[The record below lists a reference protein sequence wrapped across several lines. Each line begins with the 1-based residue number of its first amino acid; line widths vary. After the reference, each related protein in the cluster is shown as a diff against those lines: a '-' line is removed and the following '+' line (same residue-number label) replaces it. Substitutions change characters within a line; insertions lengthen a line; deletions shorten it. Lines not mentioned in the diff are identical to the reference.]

1 MVWKSNHS
9 TYMVAVLAGGDS
21 AERAVSLASG
31 AQVCR
36 ALEAAQH
43 TTEMFDPAVTD
54 LAQIPWTRFDACF
67 IALHGGAGEDGR
79 VQQQLESLGV
89 AYTGSGPA
97 ASRLA
102 MSKSASKERF
112 LQAGVPTL
120 PYLLFH
126 AADPLEQIAPKLA
139 ALRYPLVIKPD
150 GQGSSLGVGFAHSVE
165 ELPERIAESRQYDP
179 FVLAEPWIDGREFT
193 VAILGRRPLP
203 LLEIGTPRGFFDY
216 HAKYES
222 GTTEYRFDTGLSAG
236 TTAEILTAAVGAATS
251 LDTAG
256 LVRVDVMLDRDRRPW
271 VLEVNTI
278 PGLTDHS
285 LAPKAAAHEN
295 LDLPALCDWMV
306 RDCLRAEVSR

>member
-1 MVWKSNHS
+1 MVWKSDHS

-31 AQVCR
+31 KQVCQ

-43 TTEMFDPAVTD
+43 TAEVFDPAVID
-54 LAQIPWTRFDACF
+54 LAHIPWSRFDACF
-67 IALHGGAGEDGR
+67 IALHGGSGEDGR
-79 VQQQLESLGV
+79 VQRQLESLGV
-89 AYTGSGPA
+89 SYTGSGPA

-112 LQAGVPTL
+112 LQAGIPTL
-120 PYLLFH
+120 PYVLFH
-126 AADPLEQIAPKLA
+126 EADPLEQIARKLS
-139 ALRYPLVIKPD
+139 ALRYPLAIKPD
-150 GQGSSLGVGFAHSVE
+150 GQGSSLGVGFAQSVE
-165 ELPERIAESRQYDP
+165 ELSERIADSRRYDP

-203 LLEIGTPRGFFDY
+203 LLEIATPRGFFDY
-216 HAKYES
+216 EAKYEN

-236 TTAEILTAAVGAATS
+236 VQAEILTAAVGAAAA

-256 LVRVDVMLDRDRRPW
+256 LVRVDVMLDRNRRPW
-271 VLEVNTI
+271 VLEVNTV

-285 LAPKAAAHEN
+285 LAPKAAAREG
-295 LDLPALCDWMV
+295 LDMPGLCAFMV
-306 RDCLRAEVSR
+306 RDCLRSEVTR